1 MGSRLEKDT
10 DQETLLR
17 LQDKGLII
25 LCEEKGYYGVISVG
39 QLSFDCYSYC
49 WRSRRMQGLSGTNR
63 ERKKGRAEF
72 GKKLIIYEGTM
83 GITGRSRPRYKSL

>member
-1 MGSRLEKDT
+1 MLAVT
-10 DQETLLR
+10 DDNLR
-17 LQDKGLII
+17 KMTNSTILI
-25 LCEEKGYYGVISVG
+25 S
-39 QLSFDCYSYC
+39 
-49 WRSRRMQGLSGTNR
+49 LSGTNR